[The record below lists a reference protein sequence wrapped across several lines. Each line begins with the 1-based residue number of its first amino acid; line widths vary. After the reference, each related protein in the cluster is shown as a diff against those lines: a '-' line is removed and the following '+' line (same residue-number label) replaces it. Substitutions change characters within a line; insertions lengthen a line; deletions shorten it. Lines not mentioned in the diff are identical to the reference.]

1 MKVVLINPPTTATFE
16 VQSVLG
22 LRTPPLGLAYI
33 AAALERRG
41 DDVTIIDSVASDIS
55 HTALKRKLNVMQPD
69 VIGVTSMTPSI
80 FDALNVITYA
90 KESCPHT
97 TTVMGGCHITFLTEE
112 TLKACPA
119 LDIAVIGEGEETI
132 CDLANA
138 LERNR
143 DLTTVNGI
151 AFKKNGK
158 IHVNEKRRL
167 ISDLDKV
174 PFPAR
179 HLLPLERYALLGT
192 KNLVG
197 SVMTS
202 RGCPFNCIFCSSS
215 QFYGQTYR
223 ARSPE
228 NVVDEIEQLTNRYK
242 IKNIEF
248 VDDTFTINKKRAFEI
263 AREIR
268 RRGIDIFWGFGSRVD
283 TITENMLHAFKKAGC
298 TVFYLGIESGSQK
311 ILNILKKRIT
321 LDQVKQAIKWS
332 KKAKIETI
340 GSFIIG
346 TPGETKDDVLR
357 TIRFAKDCGVDFAQF
372 TIMTP
377 FPGTEVYEYAKKNG
391 LLVTE
396 DWSKYTTLKP
406 LIQTEEL
413 TADEVSR
420 LNSLA
425 YRSFYLRIG
434 FFFKQIQMRRI
445 QFLFPIIKRYLLK
458 WKTTTRQLP

>member
-1 MKVVLINPPTTATFE
+1 MKIALVNPPTTSNFE
-16 VQSVLG
+16 TQSVLG

-33 AAALERRG
+33 AASLERRG

-55 HTALKRKLNVMQPD
+55 HDALERKLHLMQPD
-69 VIGVTSMTPSI
+69 VIGVTSMTPSVY
-80 FDALNVITYA
+80 DALNVITYA
-90 KESCPHT
+90 KEACPHT

-112 TLKACPA
+112 TLRACPN
-119 LDIAVIGEGEETI
+119 LDVAVIGEGEETI
-132 CDLANA
+132 CDLADA
-138 LERNR
+138 LESNR
-143 DLTTVNGI
+143 DLTTVKGI
-151 AFKKNGK
+151 AFRKDGK
-158 IHVNEKRRL
+158 IQINEKRKL

-179 HLLPLERYALLGT
+179 HLLPLDRYALLGT
-192 KNLVG
+192 RNLVG
-197 SVMTS
+197 NVITS
-202 RGCPFNCIFCSSS
+202 RGCPFNCIFCASSRL
-215 QFYGQTYR
+215 YGRTYR

-228 NVVDEIEQLTNRYK
+228 NVVDEIEQLTTRYR
-242 IKNIEF
+242 IRNIEF

-268 RRGIDIFWGFGSRVD
+268 RRGLDIFWGFGSRVD
-283 TITENMLHAFKKAGC
+283 TITENLLHAFKKAGC

-321 LDQVKQAIKWS
+321 LDQVKQAINWS
-332 KKAKIETI
+332 KNAKIETI

-357 TIRFAKDCGVDFAQF
+357 TINFAKNCGVDFAQF

-406 LIQTEEL
+406 LIQTKEL

-425 YRSFYLRIG
+425 YRSFYLRVG
-434 FFFKQIQMRRI
+434 FFLKQIQMRRV
-445 QFLFPIIKRYLLK
+445 QLLFPIIKRYILRGK
-458 WKTTTRQLP
+458 KTTRRLP